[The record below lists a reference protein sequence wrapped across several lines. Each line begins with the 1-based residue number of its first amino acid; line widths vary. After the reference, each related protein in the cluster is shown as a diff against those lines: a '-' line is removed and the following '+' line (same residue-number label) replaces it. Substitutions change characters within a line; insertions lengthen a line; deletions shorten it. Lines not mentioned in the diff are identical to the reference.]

1 MFLLSRMGRESATLT
16 KPYCGHPFPQRR
28 RTNPMKHAKYP
39 PRAHAVPLPAPASRH
54 GSSPL
59 ACLLLGA
66 VLVLFWLLA
75 SLLQIQTSEAFIL
88 HGPVVSFV
96 PNWGIVHQPV
106 DLVGGSLSPDL
117 AKAVMWGYGIELIYL
132 VCVVGYEVAH
142 ESVKAS
148 NQHLA
153 SVFRTGAIA
162 LIAFDAYTDFQ
173 YGSLAS
179 GFWGQVAFALVTA
192 FIVAF
197 FGVIG
202 VRLIEHGLSEWSR

>member
-1 MFLLSRMGRESATLT
+1 MATAFR
-16 KPYCGHPFPQRR
+16 KRPI
-28 RTNPMKHAKYP
+28 P
-39 PRAHAVPLPAPASRH
+39 PRASAPTSPAPMSR
-54 GSSPL
+54 GRSPL
-59 ACLLLGA
+59 ALLLVGGL
-66 VLVLFWLLA
+66 VLLFWLLA

-96 PNWGIVHQPV
+96 PDWGILKQPF
-106 DLVGGSLSPDL
+106 DLLGGHSTPDL
-117 AKAVMWGYGIELIYL
+117 AKATLWGWGIESIYL

-148 NQHLA
+148 NRHLA
-153 SVFRTGAIA
+153 SWFRTGMIA

-173 YGSLAS
+173 YGNLAS
-179 GFWGQVAFALVTA
+179 GFGGQLAFAAVTS

-202 VRLIEHGLSEWSR
+202 IRLIEAGLAEWSR

>member
-1 MFLLSRMGRESATLT
+1 
-16 KPYCGHPFPQRR
+16 
-28 RTNPMKHAKYP
+28 MKHAKYRS
-39 PRAHAVPLPAPASRH
+39 RASAVPIPVPPTATLPASRH
-54 GSSPL
+54 SGSSPI

-66 VLVLFWLLA
+66 ALLLFWTLA

-88 HGPVVSFV
+88 RGPAVSFV
-96 PNWGIVHQPV
+96 PNWGILHQPL
-106 DLVGGSLSPDL
+106 DLFGGLLTPNV
-117 AKAVMWGYGIELIYL
+117 AKAVMWGWGIELIYL

-148 NQHLA
+148 NRHLA
-153 SVFRTGAIA
+153 SVFRTGAIG

-173 YGSLAS
+173 YGNLAS

-197 FGVIG
+197 FGVVG
-202 VRLIEHGLSEWSR
+202 LRLIEHAFSLWRH

>member
-1 MFLLSRMGRESATLT
+1 MKSAV
-16 KPYCGHPFPQRR
+16 
-28 RTNPMKHAKYP
+28 KYP
-39 PRAHAVPLPAPASRH
+39 RASAVAQATQTAAPASRH

-59 ACLLLGA
+59 ACLLIGLA
-66 VLVLFWLLA
+66 LVLFWLLA

-96 PNWGIVHQPV
+96 PNWGILHQPL
-106 DLVGGSLSPDL
+106 DLVGGHLTPDL

-148 NQHLA
+148 NRHLA
-153 SVFRTGAIA
+153 SWFRTGATA

-179 GFWGQVAFALVTA
+179 GFWGQVAFALVMA

-197 FGVIG
+197 FGVVG
-202 VRLIEHGLSEWSR
+202 LRLIEHGLSGWRH